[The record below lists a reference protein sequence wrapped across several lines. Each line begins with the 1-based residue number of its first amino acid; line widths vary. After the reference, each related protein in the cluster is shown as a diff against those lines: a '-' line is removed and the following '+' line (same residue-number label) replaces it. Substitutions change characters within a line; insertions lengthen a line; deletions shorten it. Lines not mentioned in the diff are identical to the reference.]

1 MFLTE
6 RKLDR
11 RITEIREYSYR
22 DVKNLEEF
30 AVCEDTQGV
39 VNPVVPVDFSGWDT
53 IHTGDCWSG
62 RDRYLVDAQRNYNSR
77 RVERQTC
84 SRRI

>member
-22 DVKNLEEF
+22 EVSALEGF
-30 AVCEDTQGV
+30 AAREDEQGV
-39 VNPVVPVDFSGWDT
+39 VNPEVPTSFEGWDV
-53 IHTGDCWSG
+53 IHTGDRWSG
-62 RDRYLVDAQRNYNSR
+62 RDRYLWLDK
-77 RVERQTC
+77 EITLPET
-84 SRRI
+84 

>member
-30 AVCEDTQGV
+30 AVCLLYTS
-39 VNPVVPVDFSGWDT
+39 PSP
-53 IHTGDCWSG
+53 
-62 RDRYLVDAQRNYNSR
+62 RD
-77 RVERQTC
+77 
-84 SRRI
+84 